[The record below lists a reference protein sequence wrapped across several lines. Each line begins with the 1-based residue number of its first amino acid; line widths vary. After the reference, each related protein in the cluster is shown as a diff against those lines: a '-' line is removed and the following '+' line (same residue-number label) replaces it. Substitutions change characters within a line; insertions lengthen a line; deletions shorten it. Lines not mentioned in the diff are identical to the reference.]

1 MTDWTSIADV
11 AREFGLQEYATD
23 APALRDGLKRL
34 MSSVH
39 PDKNGG
45 SFKSDQDKALFMRT
59 KAALDYI
66 ELQSESGLAL
76 IPLSQLPAIVS
87 AVSQALSIRP
97 AMDSQTLQSNYMADA
112 RARISRRFV
121 LPKISSGVFAAI
133 TGFLVAFPDKFQKNP
148 IVGPILGERITQ
160 LMLLSMVVYSGL
172 FFVMAWYRERDAEAR
187 AEYLMSERAL
197 GDLFE
202 MVMHHAGSGEPS
214 RRVSSR
220 QILKGVQNLAGN
232 RAHSLPFPMTVLG
245 SRVDL
250 QTLEKVAS
258 IQTQRLVERKLLTRV
273 DVASLDTWYD
283 LQGGSSNNA

>member
-1 MTDWTSIADV
+1 MTDWTSIVDV
-11 AREFGLQEYATD
+11 AREFGLQEHETD
-23 APALRDGLKRL
+23 ALALRDSLKRV

-59 KAALDYI
+59 KAALDYL
-66 ELQSESGLAL
+66 ELQSQSGLAL

-87 AVSQALSIRP
+87 AVSQALNARP
-97 AMDSQTLQSNYMADA
+97 AMDSHALQSNYMADA
-112 RARISRRFV
+112 KARISRRFV
-121 LPKISSGVFAAI
+121 LPKIGSGVFATI
-133 TGFLVAFPDKFQKNP
+133 TGFLVAFPDKFENHP
-148 IVGPILGERITQ
+148 ILGEFLGERITQ
-160 LMLLSMVVYSGL
+160 LMLLSMVSGL
-172 FFVMAWYRERDAEAR
+172 FFVLAWYRERQAEAR
-187 AEYLMSERAL
+187 AEYLMSARAL

-202 MVMHHAGSGEPS
+202 MVIRHANLSVSS

-220 QILKGVQNLAGN
+220 HIMDEVQNLAGY
-232 RAHSLPFPMTVLG
+232 RAHSLPFPMAVLG

-258 IQTQRLVERKLLTRV
+258 IQTQRLVERKLLTRI

-283 LQGGSSNNA
+283 LQSGSSNDS

>member
-1 MTDWTSIADV
+1 MTDWTSITEV
-11 AREFGLQEYATD
+11 AREFGLQEFATD
-23 APALRDGLKRL
+23 ASALRDGLKRV

-66 ELQSESGLAL
+66 ELQSQSDLAL
-76 IPLSQLPAIVS
+76 IPLSQLPAIIS
-87 AVSQALSIRP
+87 AVSQALNVRP
-97 AMDSQTLQSNYMADA
+97 ALDSQTLQSNYMADA
-112 RARISRRFV
+112 KARISRRFV

-148 IVGPILGERITQ
+148 ILGPILGERITQ
-160 LMLLSMVVYSGL
+160 LMLLSLVVYSGL
-172 FFVMAWYRERDAEAR
+172 FFVLAWYRERGAEAR

-202 MVMHHAGSGEPS
+202 MVIHHAGSGAPS

-220 QILKGVQNLAGN
+220 QILEAVRNIAGYQ
-232 RAHSLPFPMTVLG
+232 AHSLPFPMAFLG

-283 LQGGSSNNA
+283 LQSGSSNNA

>member
-11 AREFGLQEYATD
+11 AREFGLQEYEAD
-23 APALRDGLKRL
+23 APALRDGLKRV

-45 SFKSDQDKALFMRT
+45 AFRSDQDKALFMRT

-66 ELQSESGLAL
+66 ELQSQSSLAL

-87 AVSQALSIRP
+87 AVSQALTARP
-97 AMDSQTLQSNYMADA
+97 AMDSQALQSNYLADA
-112 RARISRRFV
+112 KARISRRFA
-121 LPKISSGVFAAI
+121 LPKIGSGVFAAI
-133 TGFLVAFPDKFQKNP
+133 TGFLVAFPDKFEKHP
-148 IVGPILGERITQ
+148 ILGPILGERTTQ
-160 LMLLSMVVYSGL
+160 LMLLSMVAYSAL
-172 FFVMAWYRERDAEAR
+172 FFMWAWYRERQAEAR

-202 MVMHHAGSGEPS
+202 MVVSRASSGVPS

-220 QILKGVQNLAGN
+220 QIMDEVQNLAGY
-232 RAHSLPFPMTVLG
+232 RPHPLPFPMAILG

-258 IQTQRLVERKLLTRV
+258 IQTQRLVERKLLTRI

-283 LQGGSSNNA
+283 LQSGSSNNA